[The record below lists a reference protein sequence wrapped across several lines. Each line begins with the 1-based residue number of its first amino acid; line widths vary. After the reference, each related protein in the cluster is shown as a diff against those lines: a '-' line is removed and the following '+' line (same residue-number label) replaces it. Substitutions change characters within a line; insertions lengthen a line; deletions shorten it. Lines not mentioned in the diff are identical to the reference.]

1 MTALESLALARL
13 CAQLAF
19 DRRCEDVLLLDVHDR
34 TVLADYFLI
43 ATARNQRQLRAVA
56 EAIAHEGARAGRK
69 HRRVEGATGGRWVLL
84 DLGDVVVHVF
94 DAESRAFYDLESLW
108 ADAPR
113 VPLHLKSAHAHGRP
127 AS

>member
-1 MTALESLALARL
+1 LDSLELARH
-13 CAQLAF
+13 CARVAVEKKC
-19 DRRCEDVLLLDVHDR
+19 DDVLLLDVAQR

-43 ATARNQRQLRAVA
+43 ATARNRRQLRAVA
-56 EAIAHEGARAGRK
+56 DAVTRDVAKSQRRTRHMEGADG
-69 HRRVEGATGGRWVLL
+69 ERWVLL

-94 DAESRAFYDLESLW
+94 DPVARAFYDLESLW

-113 VPLHLKSAHAHGRP
+113 VPLEEKTSPAP

>member
-1 MTALESLALARL
+1 MDSLELARL
-13 CAQLAF
+13 CADIAA
-19 DRRCEDVLLLDVHDR
+19 DKKCEDVLLLDVTQR

-43 ATARNQRQLRAVA
+43 ATARNRRQLRAVA
-56 EAIAHEGARAGRK
+56 DGIAREVTKVGRK
-69 HRRVEGATGGRWVLL
+69 PRHVEGTGGERWVLL

-94 DAESRAFYDLESLW
+94 DPEARTFYDLESLW

-113 VPLHLKSAHAHGRP
+113 VALAKRAVRSP